1 MKTSVRQELSVA
13 LPPATTHWEA
23 SSVCAPLALTL
34 SRPLVAAKM
43 WMNVAQAA
51 TLVSTAAPTPMEA
64 TCVAVLEVS
73 TELDKGEGTN
83 ETDISQVKRGDTA
96 VFF

>member
-1 MKTSVRQELSVA
+1 
-13 LPPATTHWEA
+13 
-23 SSVCAPLALTL
+23 
-34 SRPLVAAKM
+34 
-43 WMNVAQAA
+43 MNVAQAA

-96 VFF
+96 IFFLNPLLVFIQSLYNRLGFLRPVYGG

>member
-1 MKTSVRQELSVA
+1 
-13 LPPATTHWEA
+13 
-23 SSVCAPLALTL
+23 
-34 SRPLVAAKM
+34 
-43 WMNVAQAA
+43 MNVAQAA